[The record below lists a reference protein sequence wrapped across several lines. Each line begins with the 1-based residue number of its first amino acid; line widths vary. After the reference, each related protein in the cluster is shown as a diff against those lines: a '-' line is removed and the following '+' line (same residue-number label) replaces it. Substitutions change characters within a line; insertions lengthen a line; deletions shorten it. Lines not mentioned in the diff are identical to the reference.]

1 MVASLRRSVSEEW
14 LEMESGGTK
23 KRKKR
28 KGEGGGGEA
37 RKVIF
42 SLPTPLPPTSFCFVR
57 TDSLTVE
64 HLLDLVVSDKDCS
77 LLCFVLPVAIL
88 FTRRVQ

>member
-14 LEMESGGTK
+14 LEMESGGTR

-28 KGEGGGGEA
+28 KGDGGEA

-57 TDSLTVE
+57 TD
-64 HLLDLVVSDKDCS
+64 
-77 LLCFVLPVAIL
+77 
-88 FTRRVQ
+88 